1 MPRPSGGQRQTLKE
15 MSEQNTQR
23 SNYSSVEA
31 KYKHT
36 RSYAELN
43 AKEKNKAGAVL
54 GVAREELAEE
64 PLFEQ
69 RLEGGRE
76 EPCGFLREED
86 SRQREQ
92 PVQCKDPEVRPSIGY
107 LKSGRSQGV
116 WSRVSE
122 EESAGNKDR
131 ELTVREDF

>member
-1 MPRPSGGQRQTLKE
+1 MLRRKIKQVQYWGWPRRSLLRSRCLSKGLK
-15 MSEQNTQR
+15 
-23 SNYSSVEA
+23 
-31 KYKHT
+31 
-36 RSYAELN
+36 
-43 AKEKNKAGAVL
+43 
-54 GVAREELAEE
+54 GV
-64 PLFEQ
+64 
-69 RLEGGRE
+69 RE

-92 PVQCKDPEVRPSIGY
+92 PVLCKDPEVRPGIGY